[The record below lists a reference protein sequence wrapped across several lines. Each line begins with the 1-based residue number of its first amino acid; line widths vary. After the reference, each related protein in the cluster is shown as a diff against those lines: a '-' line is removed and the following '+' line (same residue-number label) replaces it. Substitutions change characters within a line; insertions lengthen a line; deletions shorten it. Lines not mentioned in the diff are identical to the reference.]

1 MGQTLAIAGD
11 TIAAI
16 ATAWG
21 EAGVAIVRLS
31 GSRAVAL
38 AKTAVRFKTGLEFPP
53 PRFMRL
59 ASVVDQDEQPI
70 DQVLVVHFPSPKS
83 YTGEDVVEIHTHGGT
98 LVAQLCLEGLIRRGA
113 RLAEPGEFTK
123 RAFLNGRIDLS
134 QAESVLGIIRSRSE
148 EALRAATRTLS
159 GELSAFAGDIREE
172 LLTLQ
177 SALEVEL
184 DFPEEGIPYRSAE
197 ELLDSISTLRL
208 SLEDLLDR
216 CSVGLLLRE
225 GIRVALTGRP
235 NVGKSSLLNALA
247 KQARAIVTAL
257 PGTTRDVIE
266 EVITYRGVPIRLVD
280 TAGLR
285 TPSDEIEASG
295 IERTLA
301 ELRRADICL
310 WILDGSVP
318 LDDQDRDYIEKLRDK
333 DHIIVLN
340 KSDLNPSDRSRSFA
354 ATEDDIRMLS
364 PQDVP
369 QSPILSLSAKTGE
382 GLDLLKDSII
392 SSASGSGALDAGLNV
407 TARQL
412 TEVRDALAAITNAET
427 AAVENIGQDV
437 VASLLAAARECLERL
452 LGTSYDDAL
461 LESIFSRFC
470 VGK

>member
-1 MGQTLAIAGD
+1 MAPAGSD

-21 EAGVAIVRLS
+21 EAGIAVVRIS
-31 GSRAVAL
+31 GSCAVEL
-38 AKTAVRFKTGLEFPP
+38 AKTIIQFTSGRGFPP

-59 ASVVDQDEQPI
+59 AFLTDEAGHPI
-70 DQVLVVHFPSPKS
+70 DRVLVVHFAAPQS

-98 LVAQLCLEGLIRRGA
+98 LVAQLCLESLLRRGA

-134 QAESVLGIIRSRSE
+134 QSEAVLGIIRSRSA
-148 EALRAATRTLS
+148 EALRAAARTLS
-159 GELSAFAGDIREE
+159 GELSVFVAEIREE
-172 LLTLQ
+172 LLALQ
-177 SALEVEL
+177 GGLEVEL
-184 DFPEEGIPYRSAE
+184 DFPEEGTPYISDE
-197 ELLDSISTLRL
+197 DLLDSISTLKL

-235 NVGKSSLLNALA
+235 NVGKSSLLNALL

-266 EVITYRGVPIRLVD
+266 EAITWKGVPIRLVD

-285 TPSDEIEASG
+285 TPTDEIEANG
-295 IERTLA
+295 IERTKA
-301 ELRRADICL
+301 ELRRSDICL
-310 WILDGSVP
+310 WLLDASAP
-318 LDDQDRDYIEKLRDK
+318 MEPEEREYIEQLREK

-340 KSDLNPSDRSRSFA
+340 KADLPHA
-354 ATEDDIRMLS
+354 ITEDDIHAIS
-364 PQDVP
+364 PE
-369 QSPILSLSAKTGE
+369 SPVLSLSAKTGA
-382 GLDLLKDSII
+382 GLDPLKEHILSL
-392 SSASGSGALDAGLNV
+392 ASDNGALDAGLNV

-412 TEVRDALAAITNAET
+412 AEVREALEAITGAEL
-427 AAVENIGQDV
+427 AVTDKDGQDV
-437 VASLLAAARECLERL
+437 VAGLLGTARESLERL
-452 LGTSYDDAL
+452 LGLSYDDAL
-461 LESIFSRFC
+461 LDSIFSRFC